1 MGCQDTG
8 TRIFEFVAKTQFLWK
23 LSYKTEKLI
32 IVCLILSTVS
42 LHLKIIRQ
50 TFRGKKYEYV
60 KKDCLAEQF
69 FDTGNLKISAFCQN
83 LYFFFIFDDFIG
95 LNFDIYRKFM
105 ILYFKI

>member
-1 MGCQDTG
+1 MGCQDIG

-23 LSYKTEKLI
+23 LSYKTEKLK
-32 IVCLILSTVS
+32 IVC

>member
-1 MGCQDTG
+1 MGCQDIG

-23 LSYKTEKLI
+23 LSYKTEKLK
-32 IVCLILSTVS
+32 IVW